1 MKLRNNGKMDIFHD
15 QMRLASSTGN
25 ELYLKE
31 FLSEGFHGNPQ
42 TTQAISK
49 TICGSLQIDIKSY
62 Y

>member
-1 MKLRNNGKMDIFHD
+1 MDIFHD